1 MSDTA
6 DRILKIRDI
15 GVFRLAKMA
24 DCAAPDSSASPG
36 GVFLA
41 SVREAVA
48 DRLKEESSDTD
59 YVSPADWQD
68 AQREIANAAPDVM
81 IHERWRQFIDLAAYR
96 EPSGSEGWASA
107 DLTEIA
113 AEALSQI
120 AYRLAGELMTCDDT
134 GEIVTEC
141 DGCAEHARCEA
152 HESRLTSGESSAA
165 CLDAGLVCSIDPTTG
180 TCTECGHREHAPVCP
195 RCGIRE
201 RHEAGGNLCQELGGR

>member
-15 GVFRLAKMA
+15 GVYELANLA

-59 YVSPADWQD
+59 CVSTADWHY
-68 AQREIANAAPDVM
+68 AQHKIADDAPDVYTDM
-81 IHERWRQFIDLAAYR
+81 RWREFIDLCAYHETPGDGDR
-96 EPSGSEGWASA
+96 EAWASA

-141 DGCAEHARCEA
+141 DRCE
-152 HESRLTSGESSAA
+152 
-165 CLDAGLVCSIDPTTG
+165 
-180 TCTECGHREHAPVCP
+180 EHAPVCP

-201 RHEAGGNLCQELGGR
+201 RHVAGGNLCRELGGR